1 MKIFFVVG
9 YFMLI
14 HVQYLKILFVIYLI
28 CFKAI
33 KILFNKSKLN
43 FLLLGLL
50 NQAGDLLIPD
60 SASVIGG

>member
-50 NQAGDLLIPD
+50 NQAGDLLIQE